1 VRKRDPLLD
10 TKILDATLEVLGEV
24 GADGFTLD
32 RVATRAAA
40 GKAAIYRRWPSK
52 NALILEAITHVKD
65 RTLGKGPLPDTGT
78 LRGDLLAMFRPMSK
92 QEAER
97 VMKLMAGLTSLLTED
112 RVLAQAADSFF
123 VDPFAEA
130 HAVLF
135 ERAIARGEVP
145 KGADV
150 KAVSRLLPKLAA
162 YRSIVERKPFTR
174 AFYVQMIDLVVLPA
188 LGVTPA

>member
-10 TKILDATLEVLGEV
+10 AKILDATLEVLGEV

-32 RVATRAAA
+32 RVAARAESS
-40 GKAAIYRRWPSK
+40 KAAIYRRWPSK
-52 NALILEAITHVKD
+52 TALILEAINHVKY
-65 RTLGKGPLPDTGT
+65 RTLGKAPLPDTGT
-78 LRGDLLAMFRPMSK
+78 LRGDLLAMFKPMSK
-92 QEAER
+92 QDSER

-112 RVLAQAADSFF
+112 RVLAEAADSFF

-130 HAVLF
+130 HAALF
-135 ERAIARGEVP
+135 ERAIARGEIP
-145 KGADV
+145 KRADV

-162 YRSIVERKPFTR
+162 YRSIVERKTFTK

-188 LGVTPA
+188 LRAT